1 MSQPDQELNTGS
13 SAVFDSGRLLHAYLV
28 VGPDGTQRDTFTDR
42 LAAALV
48 CSSSGTVPCGLCAD
62 CRKAFR
68 GVHPDI
74 IRRGKPAD
82 KAVFPVELIRA
93 VCADSAV
100 MPNEA
105 GRKVYILT
113 DGERMNA
120 AAQNALLKTLE
131 DPPPHCAF
139 ILPVADPSVFLPT
152 VRSRCAQ
159 LRVPDDPAFDSQAL
173 ADAERFL
180 ELLASSPAEAAAF
193 LSGLDMKKE
202 GRETFFR
209 FLDAAAGLA
218 PARMADGRLSPAM
231 WSRLD
236 RALGRAEMYRVHNLN
251 TGYIVGMLTACLT
264 APAGNL

>member
-1 MSQPDQELNTGS
+1 MSQPDQKSNTA
-13 SAVFDSGRLLHAYLV
+13 SAVVFDSGRLLHAYLV
-28 VGPDGTQRDTFTDR
+28 VGPDGPLRDAFTDR
-42 LAAALV
+42 LAAAIV
-48 CSSSGTVPCGLCAD
+48 CSGSGAVPCGKCSD

-74 IRRGKPAD
+74 IRRSKPAD
-82 KAVFPVELIRA
+82 RAVFPVELIRA

-139 ILPVADPSVFLPT
+139 ILPVTDPSVFLPT

-159 LRVPDDPAFDSQAL
+159 LRIPDEPVFDGQAL
-173 ADAERFL
+173 ADADRFL
-180 ELLASSPAEAAAF
+180 DLLASSPVEAAAF
-193 LSGLDMKKE
+193 LSGLDTKKE
-202 GRETFFR
+202 GREAFFR
-209 FLDAAAGLA
+209 FLDAAAERA
-218 PARMADGRLSPAM
+218 PARMADCLLSPEM
-231 WSRLD
+231 WICLD
-236 RALGRAEMYRVHNLN
+236 RALDRAELYRIHNLN
-251 TGYIVGMLTACLT
+251 TGYIVGMLAACLT
-264 APAGNL
+264 APAGSI

>member
-1 MSQPDQELNTGS
+1 MAQADQKLNTV
-13 SAVFDSGRLLHAYLV
+13 SAVTFDAGRLLHAYLV
-28 VGPDGTQRDTFTDR
+28 VGPEGARRDALTDQ

-48 CSSSGTVPCGLCAD
+48 CSGSGEVPCGQCAD

-74 IRRGKPAD
+74 IRQGRPAD

-93 VCADSAV
+93 ICTDSAV

-105 GRKVYILT
+105 GRKVYVLT

-131 DPPPHCAF
+131 EPPAHCAF
-139 ILPVADPSVFLPT
+139 ILPVTDPSAFLPT

-159 LRVPDDPAFDSQAL
+159 IRVPDEPAFDEQAL
-173 ADAERFL
+173 ADADRFL
-180 ELLASSPAEAAAF
+180 DLLASSPLEAAAF
-193 LSGLDMKKE
+193 LSGMDTKKE
-202 GRETFFR
+202 GREAFFR
-209 FLDAAAGLA
+209 FLDAAAERA
-218 PARMADGRLSPAM
+218 PARMADDRLPPAL

-236 RALGRAEMYRVHNLN
+236 RALDRADLYRVHNLN
-251 TGYIVGMLTACLT
+251 TGTIVGMLVACLT
-264 APAGNL
+264 APAGAT

>member
-1 MSQPDQELNTGS
+1 MIESERELN
-13 SAVFDSGRLLHAYLV
+13 SAPAVTFDSGRLLHAYLV
-28 VGPDGTQRDTFTDR
+28 VGPDGDRRDAFTDR

-48 CSSSGTVPCGLCAD
+48 CSGTGAVPCGRCAD
-62 CRKAFR
+62 CRKSFR

-82 KAVFPVELIRA
+82 KAVFPVELIRTI
-93 VCADSAV
+93 CADSAV

-105 GRKVYILT
+105 DRKVYVLT

-152 VRSRCAQ
+152 VLSRCAQ
-159 LRVPDDPAFDSQAL
+159 IRVPDEPSFDAQAL
-173 ADAERFL
+173 ADADRFL
-180 ELLASSPAEAAAF
+180 GLLASSPTEASAF
-193 LSGLDMKKE
+193 LSGLDTKKE
-202 GRETFFR
+202 GREAFFR
-209 FLDAAAGLA
+209 FLEAAADRA
-218 PARMADGRLSPAM
+218 AERMADGRLSPEM

-236 RALGRAEMYRVHNLN
+236 RALDRAELYRLHNLN
-251 TGYIVGMLTACLT
+251 TGYIVGMLIACLT